1 MMGSPKAGQN
11 GGLRAVILTAV
22 MLLALAPLSP
32 VHANDSEGELTNL
45 QAQNIQAV
53 FDNTSETT
61 LISWENIATGGSELN
76 GLFSATYMLYRHS
89 APIDASN
96 LDSLEHF
103 AEVDACDAG
112 EAGGNPFNCQGGTHS
127 GHAVTFPVAPG
138 TNGTFYYAIT
148 TLLANGTEAAE
159 LLFNG
164 SQTYEPVEEITRSV
178 YTPFIISAIFDASS
192 SQTTLNWL
200 NYNQINNILPTTG
213 PDALQIRIWR
223 TDYQI
228 TRELGSYLVAQETPI
243 AVLNATESTYT
254 VDVPPN
260 TERNSYY
267 SITYLLPNYTENGDD
282 YEDIRFVGDNTL
294 AEPVVE
300 DNRPPAQPILLSAE
314 FISNTD
320 GTGATTITWGD
331 VAAETGETYRV
342 YRSDQPFTTILRND
356 VFLLV
361 EGILEGI
368 NSYEVQVPQGF
379 LGYSYY
385 CVVTVDA
392 TGVINTDTTGDA
404 CTNGIEENAFY
415 GWVAEPTNVYA
426 EFIGDRTTRVTW
438 NDQLGIEGEIYHIW
452 HTTYRVSG
460 GQFVENETMTY
471 LGTVGDGIG
480 YFDVE
485 VPDDEYRTNSF
496 YFVTSEALYG
506 NVNGTY
512 HYTGLVQNYYQVPF
526 EDTRA
531 PNPPRIK
538 NAYSIGSLNLVS
550 LEWFNEDEN
559 DESYSIWRHYGEPFG
574 EDENDVSTV
583 ESDGW
588 EPVLMDI
595 DATFIA
601 SDTLTREFAIPV
613 DVDRNVWYAV
623 TITDE
628 WGNFN
633 GEIFAG
639 FGGNAFKVAEDT
651 LLPNATLTVFN
662 DDGEVYDGT
671 TLVAG
676 QYSLRVQVNEDVG
689 TTPTIYITTSEG
701 GTLTGED
708 EPLSLLNDNRNNPDL
723 GPLYTYD
730 FSILSSSEAGDMTI
744 YVIMEDESNN
754 QVNQS
759 WSHLSIDAQVP
770 TIDIFSPT
778 PSTDGSKYL
787 YGNKINILVGV
798 EDDVVVTSFQY
809 RFTSHFGGA
818 TGVSG
823 VGAWAD
829 LTGITYL
836 DENNRALTA
845 DMEKSAGDFEPGLH
859 RLSIRA
865 TDAAGNE
872 VSQNVNFI
880 VDFCRNRL
888 DGTTVCSYEEGLKPP
903 VEPETITPSFSDP
916 PYVLVW
922 IIGIVNVLAIV
933 VSLMIVQTSMSGP
946 KKKKRG
952 DDDEDDESWMAE
964 FIGTSQD
971 LDMDAVTGTGNA
983 ASPEEEKKEETK
995 TAAPEDDEDDP
1006 FAINVVQRKSRRR
1019 KKKEEPEEDDDD
1031 DDDEDDDDDVEDDE
1045 DDKPRKRP
1053 ARKVGRRAAPRK
1065 APVKRRA
1072 VKRKSDDD

>member
-1 MMGSPKAGQN
+1 MMGSPKAERN

-32 VHANDSEGELTNL
+32 VHANDSEGEPTNL

-61 LISWENIATGGSELN
+61 LITWDNIATGGSELN

-89 APIDASN
+89 SPIDASN

-103 AEVDACDAG
+103 DEVDACDAG

-127 GHAVTFPVAPG
+127 GHAVTFPVSPG

-148 TLLANGTEAAE
+148 TMLSNGTEAAE

-164 SQTYEPVEEITRSV
+164 SQTYEPVEEITRAV
-178 YTPFIISAIFDASS
+178 YTPFIISVSFDAAS
-192 SQTTLNWL
+192 SQTTINWL
-200 NYNQINNILPTTG
+200 NYNSINNILPTTG
-213 PDALQIRIWR
+213 PDALQIRVWR

-228 TRELGSYLVAQETPI
+228 TRELGSYLLAQETPI
-243 AVLNATESTYT
+243 AVLNATDSTYT
-254 VDVPPN
+254 VEVPPN
-260 TERNSYY
+260 TERSSYY
-267 SITYLLPNYTENGDD
+267 SITYLLPNATENGED
-282 YEDIRFVGDNTL
+282 YEDIRFVGDNTM
-294 AEPVVE
+294 ADPVLE
-300 DNRPPAQPILLSAE
+300 DNRPPDQPILLSAE
-314 FISNTD
+314 FASNPD
-320 GTGATTITWGD
+320 GTGTTTISWGD
-331 VAAETGETYRV
+331 VATETGESYRV
-342 YRSDQPFTTILRND
+342 YRSDQPFVTILRND
-356 VFLLV
+356 VSLVV

-368 NSYEVQVPQGF
+368 NSYEVEVPQGF

-415 GWVAEPTNVYA
+415 GWVAEPTNVFA

-438 NDQLGIEGEIYHIW
+438 SDQLGIEGEIYHIW
-452 HTTYRVSG
+452 YTTYRVSG
-460 GQFVENETMTY
+460 AQFVENETMYY

-485 VPDDEYRTNSF
+485 VPEDEYRTNSF

-512 HYTGLVQNYYQVPF
+512 HYTGLVQNYFQVPF

-538 NAYSIGSLNLVS
+538 NAYSIGSMNLVS

-559 DESYSIWRHYGEPFG
+559 NESYSIWRHYGEPFG
-574 EDENDVSTV
+574 ADENDVSTI

-588 EPVLMDI
+588 EAVLQDI
-595 DATFIA
+595 DATTVV
-601 SDTLTREFAIPV
+601 SDTLTREFTIPA

-628 WGNFN
+628 FGNFN

-662 DDGEVYDGT
+662 DDGELYDST

-676 QYSLRVQVNEDVG
+676 QYTLRVQVNEDLG
-689 TTPTIYITTSEG
+689 TTPSIRITTSNG
-701 GTLTGED
+701 GVLTGED

-730 FSILSSSEAGDMTI
+730 FSILSSSQAGDMTV
-744 YVIMEDESNN
+744 YVVMEDESNN
-754 QVNQS
+754 EVNQS
-759 WSHLSIDAQVP
+759 WDHLSIDAQLPSISV
-770 TIDIFSPT
+770 FSPT
-778 PSTDGSKYL
+778 PSSDGSKYL
-787 YGNKINILVGV
+787 YGNKINVLAGV
-798 EDDVVVTSFQY
+798 EDDVVVMSFQY
-809 RFTSHFGGA
+809 RFTYHFGGT
-818 TGVSG
+818 TGVSLSTP
-823 VGAWAD
+823 WSD
-829 LTGITYL
+829 LTGITHL
-836 DENNRALTA
+836 DENNRSLTA
-845 DMEKSAGDFEPGLH
+845 DMEVSAGNFEPGIH
-859 RLSIRA
+859 RLSVRA

-872 VSQNVNFI
+872 VSKNVEFI
-880 VDFCRNRL
+880 VDYCRNRL
-888 DGTTVCSYEEGLKPP
+888 DGTTVCSYEEALKPP
-903 VEPETITPSFSDP
+903 VEPETITPSFTDP

-922 IIGIVNVLAIV
+922 VIGIVNVLAIL

-971 LDMDAVTGTGNA
+971 LDMDAVTGTGTA
-983 ASPEEEKKEETK
+983 TESKEEEKKEETK
-995 TAAPEDDEDDP
+995 TAEDDDDP
-1006 FAINVVQRKSRRR
+1006 FAINVVQRKERRR
-1019 KKKEEPEEDDDD
+1019 KKKDPEPEDDDEDDEDDDD
-1031 DDDEDDDDDVEDDE
+1031 DDDDDDEE
-1045 DDKPRKRP
+1045 EKPRKRP